1 MDSIFA
7 SIYPKL
13 TPEDQ
18 EVLRQEMRES
28 FGYERE
34 LGAITGIEL
43 CKFILSERDE
53 KRAVAALRTD
63 ATFQKALGRM
73 EQRIAEAV
81 AAEREACCRDV
92 CTGCAEGMP
101 LEFTERPDSG
111 VRPRP
116 PAWIHWWGSGVW
128 SVCYASTIHERARA
142 GEE

>member
-81 AAEREACCRDV
+81 AAEREACAAICREAGETALSNHQE
-92 CTGCAEGMP
+92 C
-101 LEFTERPDSG
+101 SG
-111 VRPRP
+111 QV
-116 PAWIHWWGSGVW
+116 AGALFVTAAAI
-128 SVCYASTIHERARA
+128 RARA
-142 GEE
+142 GGEEATLPESPRG

>member
-81 AAEREACCRDV
+81 AAERE
-92 CTGCAEGMP
+92 GCLAAAAAAYFQVGGSHGTADD
-101 LEFTERPDSG
+101 LSVQVERN
-111 VRPRP
+111 
-116 PAWIHWWGSGVW
+116 I
-128 SVCYASTIHERARA
+128 RARG
-142 GEE
+142 GE

>member
-81 AAEREACCRDV
+81 AAERER
-92 CTGCAEGMP
+92 CAKVVDKHAELGYNNAQ
-101 LEFTERPDSG
+101 EI
-111 VRPRP
+111 
-116 PAWIHWWGSGVW
+116 AAAI
-128 SVCYASTIHERARA
+128 RARA
-142 GEE
+142 GGEEAKEVVR

>member
-81 AAEREACCRDV
+81 AAEREACAVRLEAFV
-92 CTGCAEGMP
+92 ERLNHYGFTAERVSYIADLLKM
-101 LEFTERPDSG
+101 EI
-111 VRPRP
+111 
-116 PAWIHWWGSGVW
+116 AAI
-128 SVCYASTIHERARA
+128 RARTTQLEKDDA
-142 GEE
+142 